1 MKSILPLFVALL
13 FSTVIFSQK
22 SKIYATVFDEDK
34 NPIARG
40 IFKSAADSGIIILVD
55 DLEVFVAASEI
66 TVLKIEKNSSK
77 AEFLKLSTAVA
88 TDAVSGY
95 LINKIKEEDS
105 DPGLESAGDNTG
117 VLSTE
122 TKEILFRRI
131 QKLLDNL
138 QSGVND
144 LATVSIN
151 NSQDKFLTKLRLL
164 QQYSMDKEIV
174 SMNDFVQNEQS
185 QNEIISEQT
194 NEEVT
199 ATEEKSQNTESQ
211 PASNPTKPIPVTKS
225 TTVTLNKGFYI
236 VKPNTEAPTGQKQ
249 QTTPKPKTIIIT
261 SPAKTP
267 TKTKPVQP
275 KTNTPVS
282 GPVKK
287 N

>member
-1 MKSILPLFVALL
+1 MKLGTTI
-13 FSTVIFSQK
+13 
-22 SKIYATVFDEDK
+22 AT
-34 NPIARG
+34 N
-40 IFKSAADSGIIILVD
+40 AA
-55 DLEVFVAASEI
+55 A
-66 TVLKIEKNSSK
+66 
-77 AEFLKLSTAVA
+77 
-88 TDAVSGY
+88 GY
-95 LINKIKEEDS
+95 LINKTPEES
-105 DPGLESAGDNTG
+105 TKLGTESSSDNTV

-122 TKEILFRRI
+122 TKENLFGSI

-194 NEEVT
+194 NEEVS
-199 ATEEKSQNTESQ
+199 ATDEKRQDSQSQ
-211 PASNPTKPIPVTKS
+211 PASNPTKPIPVTKP

-236 VKPNTEAPTGQKQ
+236 VKPATTSTKPNTPVPIGQKQ

-267 TKTKPVQP
+267 TEAKPVQP

>member
-1 MKSILPLFVALL
+1 M
-13 FSTVIFSQK
+13 
-22 SKIYATVFDEDK
+22 
-34 NPIARG
+34 G
-40 IFKSAADSGIIILVD
+40 
-55 DLEVFVAASEI
+55 
-66 TVLKIEKNSSK
+66 
-77 AEFLKLSTAVA
+77 TAVA

-95 LINKIKEEDS
+95 LINKTKEENS
-105 DPGLESAGDNTG
+105 DPGLEGSGDNTG
-117 VLSTE
+117 ILSTE
-122 TKEILFRRI
+122 TKENLFGRI

-144 LATVSIN
+144 LATLSIN
-151 NSQDKFLTKLRLL
+151 NSPDKFLTKLRLL

-199 ATEEKSQNTESQ
+199 ATEEKSQDSLSQ
-211 PASNPTKPIPVTKS
+211 PVSNPTKPIPVTKP

-236 VKPNTEAPTGQKQ
+236 VKPATTSTKPNTPVPAGQKQ
-249 QTTPKPKTIIIT
+249 QPTPKPKTIIIT

-267 TKTKPVQP
+267 TETKPVQP

-282 GPVKK
+282 VPVKK
-287 N
+287 TNTHQ